1 VINPE
6 HDSRAEV
13 RAVADE
19 LLSVVSRLYR
29 LNPAIAAA
37 DETALHQFRR
47 SQRLLT
53 PWLDSV
59 NHFSNGL
66 EVLHRD
72 NVGGEDRA

>member
-1 VINPE
+1 MTDPQR
-6 HDSRAEV
+6 DSTAEV

-37 DETALHQFRR
+37 DAQALRQFRR

-59 NHFSNGL
+59 NWFSNGL
-66 EVLHRD
+66 EVLHQE
-72 NVGGEDRA
+72 GEDRA